1 MTIGEKIRHYRL
13 EKGMTQEKLAA
24 ELNLSFQAVSK
35 WERNESLPDITI
47 IGRLSQILSVS
58 CDALLTEHPFFQETE
73 LQKIMAQAEA
83 LDDTVH
89 AEYLTK
95 TSLLEKALEK
105 YPRSMEL
112 AAALADVYSKGADY
126 PEYTS
131 NNYLHR
137 AAELHRYIME
147 NTDDSRM
154 KYRSVQMLCYLYRAE
169 GKYGLVRKLAESMPE
184 ICQCRPALLYHSL
197 PENQI
202 KEGIRDYIGQLLD
215 TAESMM
221 NVLLYPDCADTKLMD
236 ALRARIRN
244 CFQAS
249 LEPPKKCCAKNL
261 YHTDPFILN
270 SMETLTCSPA
280 YNKP

>member
-47 IGRLSQILSVS
+47 IDRLSQVLSVS
-58 CDALLTEHPFFQETE
+58 CDALLAERSFFQETE

-95 TSLLEKALEK
+95 TTLLENALEK
-105 YPRSMEL
+105 YPCSMEL
-112 AAALADVYSKGADY
+112 MSALADVYSKGTEY

-137 AAELHRYIME
+137 AIELHQYIIE
-147 NTDDSRM
+147 NTDDSRQ
-154 KYRSVQMLCYLYRAE
+154 KYNAVQMLCYLYRAE
-169 GKYGLVRKLAESMPE
+169 EKYGLVKELAESMPE
-184 ICQCRPALLYHSL
+184 ICQCRPALLCHSM
-197 PENQI
+197 PGNQI

-215 TAESMM
+215 TVESMM
-221 NVLLYPDCADTKLMD
+221 NVLLYPDCADTK
-236 ALRARIRN
+236 ALEVLRSTIQKR
-244 CFQAS
+244 F
-249 LEPPKKCCAKNL
+249 
-261 YHTDPFILN
+261 
-270 SMETLTCSPA
+270 
-280 YNKP
+280 